1 MPNGRV
7 TNLFLNIG
15 HALDHLML
23 LVYATAV
30 IGIAAEFNL
39 TYNDMLPLATG
50 AFVMFGL
57 GSLPAGWLGDH
68 WSRRGMMIVFF
79 LGLGLSSIAVALC
92 STSWQLVVTLTVL
105 GIFAAIYHPVGIAML
120 VQDAK
125 KVGIT
130 IGINGLAGNLGIA
143 AAAILS
149 GFLMQRFGWRSAFIA
164 PGLLSI
170 VTGIAFWLMV
180 PKESMAPAKRAKQP
194 VDLPRALVLRAFA
207 VMTTVA
213 ICSSLIFNFTTNS
226 MPKVFDERLV
236 GITRD
241 PALVGLFLGG
251 VYFVASLAQLVVG
264 TLIDRFPLKTIIL
277 PVVILQVPLFAL
289 ASTAQDWSMLVLATA
304 FMLLVFGQIP
314 FGDSMIAQYFD
325 DRMRSRVYAV
335 RLTISFGAS
344 AIAINLIS
352 ALNAHGGFS
361 LVMQTLSV
369 VAVGSFVAA
378 LFLPGRN
385 PQRAPATAAQPAE

>member
-1 MPNGRV
+1 MPQARIV
-7 TNLFLNIG
+7 NLFLNIG
-15 HALDHLML
+15 HALDHLLM

-30 IGIAAEFNL
+30 IGIAAELNL
-39 TYNDMLPLATG
+39 TYNEMLPLATG

-79 LGLGLSSIAVALC
+79 LGLGLSSIAVAFC
-92 STSWQLVVTLTVL
+92 NTPAQIVVVLTIL

-149 GFLMQRFGWRSAFIA
+149 GFLMQRYGWRSAFIA
-164 PGLLSI
+164 PGILSI
-170 VTGIAFWLMV
+170 VTGIAFWLLV
-180 PKESMAPAKRAKQP
+180 PKESMAAAKRPKKQ
-194 VDLPRALVLRAFA
+194 VDLPRSLVMRAFF
-207 VMTTVA
+207 VMTAVA

-226 MPKVFDERLV
+226 MPKVFDERIT
-236 GITRD
+236 GITKD
-241 PALVGLFLGG
+241 PAVIGLFLGG
-251 VYFVASLAQLVVG
+251 VYALASLAQLLVG
-264 TLIDRFPLKTIIL
+264 TLIDRFPLKSIIL

-289 ASTAQDWSMLVLATA
+289 AASAQDWAMLVLSTG

-344 AIAINLIS
+344 AVAINLI
-352 ALNAHGGFS
+352 AAINAWGGFHA
-361 LVMQTLSV
+361 VMLTLSI

-378 LFLPGRN
+378 LFLPGKN
-385 PQRAPATAAQPAE
+385 PEAAPVAQPAE

>member
-1 MPNGRV
+1 MPQARL

-15 HALDHLML
+15 HAIDHLVL

-30 IGIAAEFNL
+30 IGMAAEFNL
-39 TYNDMLPLATG
+39 SYGEMLPLATG

-79 LGLGLSSIAVALC
+79 FGAGVTTIAVAFC
-92 STSWQLVVTLTVL
+92 QTPMQLFITLTVL

-143 AAAILS
+143 VAAVLS
-149 GFLMQRFGWRSAFIA
+149 GFLMQRYGWRSAFIA
-164 PGLLSI
+164 PGVVSI
-170 VTGIAFWLMV
+170 VTGIAFWLLV
-180 PKESMAPAKRAKQP
+180 PKETMAAAKRPKKP
-194 VDLPRALVLRAFA
+194 IDLPRSVVLRAFA

-213 ICSSLIFNFTTNS
+213 ICSSLIFNFTTNAL
-226 MPKVFDERLV
+226 PKVFDERLI

-241 PALVGLFLGG
+241 PALLGLLLGG
-251 VYFVASLAQLVVG
+251 VYFVGSLAQLAIG
-264 TLIDRFPLKTIIL
+264 TLIDRYPLKSIIL
-277 PVVILQVPLFAL
+277 PVVILQVPMFAL
-289 ASTAQDWSMLVLATA
+289 AANSQDWMMLVLATG

-344 AIAINLIS
+344 AVAINLIS
-352 ALNAHGGFS
+352 MIHATGGFTA
-361 LVMQTLSV
+361 VMLTLSV
-369 VAVGSFVAA
+369 VAVGSFIAA
-378 LFLPGRN
+378 MFLPGRD
-385 PQRAPATAAQPAE
+385 PAPAPVAQPAE

>member
-1 MPNGRV
+1 MANGRV

-15 HALDHLML
+15 HALDHLMM

-30 IGIAAEFNL
+30 IGIAAELNL
-39 TYNDMLPLATG
+39 TYNEMLPLATG

-79 LGLGLSSIAVALC
+79 FGLGITSILVSFCQTPTQIVVA
-92 STSWQLVVTLTVL
+92 LTVL

-125 KVGIT
+125 KIGIT

-143 AAAILS
+143 VAAVLS
-149 GFLMQRFGWRSAFIA
+149 GYLMKHYGWRSAFIA

-170 VTGIAFWLMV
+170 ATGIAFWLLV
-180 PKESMAPAKRAKQP
+180 PKELMSAAKRPKKQ
-194 VDLPRALVLRAFA
+194 VDLPRAVVVRAFV
-207 VMTTVA
+207 VMTAVA

-226 MPKVFDERLV
+226 MPKVFDERIT

-241 PALVGLFLGG
+241 PSTIGLFLGG
-251 VYFVASLAQLVVG
+251 VYVIASLAQLLVG
-264 TLIDRFPLKTIIL
+264 TLIDRFPLKSIIL

-289 ASTAQDWSMLVLATA
+289 ASSAQDWSMLVLATG

-344 AIAINLIS
+344 AVAINLIS
-352 ALNAHGGFS
+352 MINAWGGFRA
-361 LVMQTLSV
+361 VMLTLSV
-369 VAVGSFVAA
+369 VAVGSFIAA
-378 LFLPGRN
+378 LFLPGKSEAMSAR
-385 PQRAPATAAQPAE
+385 PAAAPAE

>member
-1 MPNGRV
+1 MPRARL

-15 HALDHLML
+15 HALDHLVL
-23 LVYATAV
+23 LIFATAV
-30 IGIAAEFNL
+30 IGMAVEFGL
-39 TYNDMLPLATG
+39 SYGEMLPLATG

-79 LGLGLSSIAVALC
+79 FGIGVTTIAVAFC
-92 STSWQLVVTLTVL
+92 QTATQLFLVLTVL
-105 GIFAAIYHPVGIAML
+105 GAFAAIYHPVGIAML

-143 AAAILS
+143 VAAVLS
-149 GFLMQRFGWRSAFIA
+149 GFLMQRYGWRSAFIA
-164 PGLLSI
+164 PGVLSI
-170 VTGIAFWLMV
+170 VTGIAFWLTV
-180 PKESMAPAKRAKQP
+180 PKETMAAAKRPKKP
-194 VDLPRALVLRAFA
+194 IDLPRSVVLRAFA
-207 VMTTVA
+207 VMTVVA
-213 ICSSLIFNFTTNS
+213 ICSSMTFNFTTNAL
-226 MPKVFDERLV
+226 PKVFDERLI

-241 PALVGLFLGG
+241 PAMLGLLLGG
-251 VYFVASLAQLVVG
+251 VYFIGSLAQLLVG
-264 TLIDRFPLKTIIL
+264 TLIDRYPLKTVIL

-289 ASTAQDWSMLVLATA
+289 ASGAQDWMMLLLATV

-335 RLTISFGAS
+335 RLTISFGVS
-344 AIAINLIS
+344 ALAINLIS
-352 ALNAHGGFS
+352 AIHGHGGFTM
-361 LVMQTLSV
+361 VMLLLSV
-369 VAVGSFVAA
+369 LAVGSFTAA
-378 LFLPGRN
+378 MFLPGR
-385 PQRAPATAAQPAE
+385 PPAQMGAAQPAE

>member
-1 MPNGRV
+1 MPQARIV
-7 TNLFLNIG
+7 NLFLNIG
-15 HALDHLML
+15 HALDHLMM

-30 IGIAAEFNL
+30 IGVAAELNL
-39 TYNDMLPLATG
+39 TYNEMLPLATG

-79 LGLGLSSIAVALC
+79 LGLGLSSIAVAFC
-92 STSWQLVVTLTVL
+92 STPVQIVVTLTVL

-125 KVGIT
+125 KIGIT

-149 GFLMQRFGWRSAFIA
+149 GFLMQRYGWRSAFIA
-164 PGLLSI
+164 PGVLSI
-170 VTGIAFWLMV
+170 VTGLAFWAIV
-180 PKESMAPAKRAKQP
+180 PKELMAAAKRPKKQ
-194 VDLPRALVLRAFA
+194 VSLPRAVVLRAFF
-207 VMTTVA
+207 VMTAVA
-213 ICSSLIFNFTTNS
+213 IGSSLIFNFTTNS
-226 MPKVFDERLV
+226 MPKVFDERIA

-241 PALVGLFLGG
+241 PAAIGLFLGV
-251 VYFVASLAQLVVG
+251 VYALASLAQLLVG
-264 TLIDRFPLKTIIL
+264 TLIDRFPLKSIIL

-289 ASTAQDWSMLVLATA
+289 AANAQDWSMLVLATG

-325 DRMRSRVYAV
+325 DSMRSRVYAV

-344 AIAINLIS
+344 AVAINLI
-352 ALNAHGGFS
+352 AAINAWGGFQA
-361 LVMQTLSV
+361 VMLTLSV

-378 LFLPGRN
+378 LFLPGKN
-385 PQRAPATAAQPAE
+385 PEAAPVAQPAE

>member
-1 MPNGRV
+1 MPQARIV
-7 TNLFLNIG
+7 NLFLNIG
-15 HALDHLML
+15 HALDHLLM

-30 IGIAAEFNL
+30 IGIAAELNL
-39 TYNDMLPLATG
+39 TYNEMLPLATG

-79 LGLGLSSIAVALC
+79 LGLGLSSIAVAFC
-92 STSWQLVVTLTVL
+92 NTPAQIVVVLTIL

-149 GFLMQRFGWRSAFIA
+149 GFLMQRYGWRSAFIA
-164 PGLLSI
+164 PGILSI
-170 VTGIAFWLMV
+170 VTGIAFWLLV
-180 PKESMAPAKRAKQP
+180 PKESMAAAKRPKKQ
-194 VDLPRALVLRAFA
+194 VDLPRSLVMRAFF
-207 VMTTVA
+207 VMTAVA

-226 MPKVFDERLV
+226 MPKVFDERIT
-236 GITRD
+236 GITKD
-241 PALVGLFLGG
+241 PAVIGLFLGG
-251 VYFVASLAQLVVG
+251 VYALASLAQLLVG
-264 TLIDRFPLKTIIL
+264 TLIDRFPLKSIIL

-289 ASTAQDWSMLVLATA
+289 AASAQDWAMLVLSTG

-344 AIAINLIS
+344 AVAINLI
-352 ALNAHGGFS
+352 AAINAWGGFHA
-361 LVMQTLSV
+361 VMLTLSV

-378 LFLPGRN
+378 LFLPGKN
-385 PQRAPATAAQPAE
+385 PERAPVAQPAE

>member
-1 MPNGRV
+1 MSSGRI
-7 TNLFLNIG
+7 TNLFLNLG

-23 LVYATAV
+23 LVFATAV
-30 IGIAAEFNL
+30 IGIAAEFGL
-39 TYNDMLPLATG
+39 AYGDMLPLATG

-79 LGLGLSSIAVALC
+79 FGLGLSSIAVALC
-92 STSWQLVVTLTVL
+92 NSSGQMVVTLTVL
-105 GIFAAIYHPVGIAML
+105 GMFAAIYHPVGIAML

-143 AAAILS
+143 AAALLS
-149 GFLMQRFGWRSAFIA
+149 GYLMKHYGWRSAFVA
-164 PGLLSI
+164 PGIVSI
-170 VTGIAFWLMV
+170 LAGIGFWLLV
-180 PKESMAPAKRAKQP
+180 PKELVSAAKRPKKT
-194 VDLPRALVLRAFA
+194 VDLPSGLVIRAFV
-207 VMTTVA
+207 VMTAIA

-241 PALVGLFLGG
+241 PFLIGVLLAG
-251 VYFVASLAQLVVG
+251 VYAVASLAQLGVG
-264 TLIDRFPLKTIIL
+264 QLIDRFPLKTIVL
-277 PVVILQVPLFAL
+277 PVIILQVPLFFL
-289 ASTAQDWSMLVLATA
+289 ASNAENWGMLIVATG

-344 AIAINLIS
+344 AVAINLIS
-352 ALNAHGGFS
+352 AIHAHGGFS
-361 LVMQTLSV
+361 AMMQTLSAI
-369 VAVGSFVAA
+369 AVGSFVAA
-378 LFLPGRN
+378 LFLPGKSEAAAR
-385 PQRAPATAAQPAE
+385 PVAAPAE

>member
-1 MPNGRV
+1 MPQARV

-15 HALDHLML
+15 HALDHLMM

-30 IGIAAEFNL
+30 IGIARELNL
-39 TYNDMLPLATG
+39 TYNEMLPLATG

-79 LGLGLSSIAVALC
+79 FGLGLSSIAVSFC
-92 STSWQLVVTLTVL
+92 STPAQIVVVLTIL

-143 AAAILS
+143 VAAILS
-149 GFLMQRFGWRSAFIA
+149 GFLMQRYGWRSAFIA
-164 PGLLSI
+164 PGVLSI
-170 VTGIAFWLMV
+170 ITGIAFWLLV
-180 PKESMAPAKRAKQP
+180 PKESMAAAKRPKKQI
-194 VDLPRALVLRAFA
+194 DLPRNLVLRAFL
-207 VMTTVA
+207 VMTAVA

-226 MPKVFDERLV
+226 MPKVFDERIT
-236 GITRD
+236 GITTD
-241 PALVGLFLGG
+241 PATIGLFLGG
-251 VYFVASLAQLVVG
+251 VYALASLAQLLVG
-264 TLIDRFPLKTIIL
+264 TLIDRFPLKSIIL

-289 ASTAQDWSMLVLATA
+289 ASNAQDWSMLVLATA

-344 AIAINLIS
+344 AVAINLIS
-352 ALNAHGGFS
+352 ALNAWGGFRA
-361 LVMQTLSV
+361 VMLTLSV

-378 LFLPGRN
+378 LFLPGKN
-385 PQRAPATAAQPAE
+385 PERAPVPQPAE

>member
-1 MPNGRV
+1 MPQARI

-15 HALDHLML
+15 HGLDHLMM

-30 IGIAAEFNL
+30 IGIANELNL
-39 TYNDMLPLATG
+39 TYNEMLPLATG

-79 LGLGLSSIAVALC
+79 LGLGLSSIAVSFC
-92 STSWQLVVTLTVL
+92 STPAQIVAVLTIL

-120 VQDAK
+120 VQDARK
-125 KVGIT
+125 IGIT

-143 AAAILS
+143 VAAILS
-149 GFLMQRFGWRSAFIA
+149 GFLMQRYGWRSAFIA
-164 PGLLSI
+164 PGVLSI
-170 VTGIAFWLMV
+170 VTGIAFWLLV
-180 PKESMAPAKRAKQP
+180 PKESMAAAKRPKKQ
-194 VDLPRALVLRAFA
+194 VSLPRSVVLRAFM
-207 VMTTVA
+207 VMTAVA

-226 MPKVFDERLV
+226 MPKVFDERIT
-236 GITRD
+236 GITKD
-241 PALVGLFLGG
+241 PAVIGLFLGG
-251 VYFVASLAQLVVG
+251 VYALASLAQLLVG
-264 TLIDRFPLKTIIL
+264 TLIDRFPLKSIIL

-289 ASTAQDWSMLVLATA
+289 AASAQDWSMLVLSTG

-325 DRMRSRVYAV
+325 DSMRSRVYAV

-344 AIAINLIS
+344 AVAINLI
-352 ALNAHGGFS
+352 AAINAWGGFQA
-361 LVMQTLSV
+361 VMLTLSV

-378 LFLPGRN
+378 LFLPGKVQETV
-385 PQRAPATAAQPAE
+385 PAAQPAE

>member
-1 MPNGRV
+1 MPQARIV
-7 TNLFLNIG
+7 NLFLNIG
-15 HALDHLML
+15 HALDHLMM

-30 IGIAAEFNL
+30 IGIASELNL
-39 TYNDMLPLATG
+39 TYNEMLPLATG

-79 LGLGLSSIAVALC
+79 IGLGLSSIAVALC
-92 STSWQLVVTLTVL
+92 STPVQIVVTLTVL

-143 AAAILS
+143 FAAILS
-149 GFLMQRFGWRSAFIA
+149 GLLMQRYGWRSAFIA
-164 PGLLSI
+164 PGVLSI
-170 VTGIAFWLMV
+170 VTGIAFWLLV
-180 PKESMAPAKRAKQP
+180 PKESMAAAKRPKKQ
-194 VDLPRALVLRAFA
+194 VSLPRSVVLRAFI
-207 VMTTVA
+207 VMTAVA

-226 MPKVFDERLV
+226 MPKVFDERIT
-236 GITRD
+236 GITKD
-241 PALVGLFLGG
+241 PAVIGLFLGG
-251 VYFVASLAQLVVG
+251 VYALASLAQLLVG
-264 TLIDRFPLKTIIL
+264 TLIDRFPLKSIIL

-289 ASTAQDWSMLVLATA
+289 AASAQDWSMLVLSTG

-325 DRMRSRVYAV
+325 DSMRSRVYAV

-344 AIAINLIS
+344 AVAINLI
-352 ALNAHGGFS
+352 AAINAWGGFHA
-361 LVMQTLSV
+361 VMLTLSV

-378 LFLPGRN
+378 LFLPAKN
-385 PQRAPATAAQPAE
+385 PERAPVAQPAE